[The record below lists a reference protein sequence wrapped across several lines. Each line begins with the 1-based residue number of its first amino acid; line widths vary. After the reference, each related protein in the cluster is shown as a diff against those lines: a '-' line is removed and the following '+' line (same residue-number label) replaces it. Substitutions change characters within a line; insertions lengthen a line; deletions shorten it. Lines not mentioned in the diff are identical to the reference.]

1 MNGREPG
8 TTRAWRTS
16 SPAMAWSPSSRRPR
30 SRATS
35 AWCWPASW
43 PTWAFSRCRARCRRR
58 GSAASSATRLGTRS
72 GGSTPRPCAGAGSIC
87 APRPSSSGWWR
98 VSGGRRSCSPA
109 SATGRAS
116 PACSSGAW
124 PRPRTP
130 ASQGRHSRLSEGAL
144 ERDLEARALLYL
156 QTVESLWGRTGAGA
170 LRRELQTL
178 VAGDRELTAVD
189 VLLRR
194 EGRFEPAL
202 TTRPAGEV
210 APLDLDPAHEA
221 ILLAKGSVR
230 TATERRDGAVIW
242 RIASPLM
249 HDGALAGVV
258 QVEFSLLEI
267 ARLESRL
274 RMIGGIFRVVSIVL
288 ISFLLAVFLERRV
301 GRPVAAL
308 VDGMQRAETGELG
321 ARVSVLG
328 GGEFAF
334 LAGSFNRMLARLEDL
349 TAGLESRVRQATHEL
364 ADTNR
369 ELKEANEKLW
379 SAQLEVGRSERLA
392 ALGQMAAT
400 IAHELGTPLN
410 SVLGYT
416 QLLLREDLPA
426 EQASKLAV
434 IESQVQRMIETI
446 RSVLGRTRDRE
457 IGRRPVALAPLVAEA
472 LALVATRLAGREL
485 VLRPELPPDLPP
497 VPGDA
502 AALRQVLINLLANA
516 IAAPQPPGTIV
527 VSARVLSPNGRG
539 PQMEITVADS
549 GHGMTEEEVRRA
561 FEPFYTTKAP
571 GRCTG
576 LGLAIVDHIVRAH
589 GGQVVV
595 ESIPGRGTTMRVRL
609 PLET

>member
-1 MNGREPG
+1 M
-8 TTRAWRTS
+8 TVH
-16 SPAMAWSPSSRRPR
+16 R
-30 SRATS
+30 SLRLQLIAIVVATV
-35 AWCWPASW
+35 A
-43 PTWAFSRCRARCRRR
+43 TVL
-58 GSAASSATRLGTRS
+58 AASQWLDT
-72 GGSTPRPCAGAGSIC
+72 
-87 APRPSSSGWWR
+87 
-98 VSGGRRSCSPA
+98 
-109 SATGRAS
+109 
-116 PACSSGAW
+116 
-124 PRPRTP
+124 
-130 ASQGRHSRLSEGAL
+130 RLSEGAL

-156 QTVESLWGRTGAGA
+156 RTVGSLWGRTGAGA

-202 TTRPAGEV
+202 TTRRAGEV

-308 VDGMQRAETGELG
+308 VDGMRRAETGELG

-349 TAGLESRVRQATHEL
+349 TAGLESRVRQATREL
-364 ADTNR
+364 ADANR

-426 EQASKLAV
+426 EQATKLAV

-446 RSVLGRTRDRE
+446 RSVLDRTRDRA
-457 IGRRPVALAPLVAEA
+457 IGHGPVPLAPLVSEA
-472 LALVATRLAGREL
+472 LALVTTRLAGRAL
-485 VLRPELPPDLPP
+485 VLRSEIPPDLPP

-516 IAAPQPPGTIV
+516 IDATEPPGTIV
-527 VSARVLSPNGRG
+527 VGARVLSSNGRG
-539 PQMEITVADS
+539 PQMEIAVSDS
-549 GHGMTEEEVRRA
+549 GHGMSEEEIRRV

-571 GRCTG
+571 GRGTG

-589 GGQVVV
+589 GGQVVI
-595 ESIPGRGTTMRVRL
+595 ESSPGGGTTMRVRL
-609 PLET
+609 PLEA

>member
-1 MNGREPG
+1 M
-8 TTRAWRTS
+8 TVH
-16 SPAMAWSPSSRRPR
+16 R
-30 SRATS
+30 SLRLQLIAIVVATV
-35 AWCWPASW
+35 A
-43 PTWAFSRCRARCRRR
+43 TVL
-58 GSAASSATRLGTRS
+58 AASQWLDT
-72 GGSTPRPCAGAGSIC
+72 
-87 APRPSSSGWWR
+87 
-98 VSGGRRSCSPA
+98 
-109 SATGRAS
+109 
-116 PACSSGAW
+116 
-124 PRPRTP
+124 
-130 ASQGRHSRLSEGAL
+130 RLSEGAL

-156 QTVESLWGRTGAGA
+156 RTVGSLWGRTGAGA

-202 TTRPAGEV
+202 TTRRAGEV

-249 HDGALAGVV
+249 QDGALAGVV
-258 QVEFSLLEI
+258 EVEFSLLEI

-349 TAGLESRVRQATHEL
+349 TAGLESRVRQATQEL

-379 SAQLEVGRSERLA
+379 SAQLEVSRSERLA

-426 EQASKLAV
+426 EQATKLAV

-446 RSVLGRTRDRE
+446 RSVLDRTRDRA
-457 IGRRPVALAPLVAEA
+457 IGHGPVPLAPLVSQA
-472 LALVATRLAGREL
+472 LALVTTRLAGRAL
-485 VLRPELPPDLPP
+485 VLRSEIPPDLPP

-502 AALRQVLINLLANA
+502 AALRQVLINLLGNA
-516 IAAPQPPGTIV
+516 IDATEPPGTIAV
-527 VSARVLSPNGRG
+527 GACVLSPNGRG
-539 PQMEITVADS
+539 PQMEITVSDS
-549 GHGMTEEEVRRA
+549 GHGMSEEEIRRV

-571 GRCTG
+571 GRGTG

-589 GGQVVV
+589 GGQVEI
-595 ESIPGRGTTMRVRL
+595 ESSPGRGTTMRVRL
-609 PLET
+609 PLEA

>member
-1 MNGREPG
+1 MSGE
-8 TTRAWRTS
+8 A
-16 SPAMAWSPSSRRPR
+16 RRPGGFRIALGTVHR
-30 SRATS
+30 SLRLQLIAIVVATV
-35 AWCWPASW
+35 A
-43 PTWAFSRCRARCRRR
+43 TVL
-58 GSAASSATRLGTRS
+58 AASQWLDT
-72 GGSTPRPCAGAGSIC
+72 
-87 APRPSSSGWWR
+87 
-98 VSGGRRSCSPA
+98 
-109 SATGRAS
+109 
-116 PACSSGAW
+116 
-124 PRPRTP
+124 
-130 ASQGRHSRLSEGAL
+130 RLSESAL
-144 ERDLEARALLYL
+144 DRDLEARALLYL
-156 QTVESLWGRTGAGA
+156 RTVASLWGRTGAGA

-178 VAGDRELTAVD
+178 VAGDRDLTAVD

-194 EGRFEPAL
+194 AGRFEPAL
-202 TTRPAGEV
+202 TTRPAGEAV
-210 APLDLDPAHEA
+210 PPLELDPAHEG
-221 ILLAKGSVR
+221 ILLAMGAVR
-230 TATERRDGAVIW
+230 TATERREGAVIW
-242 RIASPLM
+242 RIASPM
-249 HDGALAGVV
+249 MRDGALEGVV

-274 RMIGGIFRVVSIVL
+274 RTIGGIFLVASIVL

-301 GRPVAAL
+301 GRPVTAL
-308 VDGMQRAETGELG
+308 VDGMRRAEAGELG
-321 ARVSVLG
+321 ARVSVPG
-328 GGEFAF
+328 GGEFGF

-349 TAGLESRVRQATHEL
+349 TAGLESRVRQATGEL
-364 ADTNR
+364 ADANR
-369 ELKEANEKLW
+369 ELKETNAKLW

-485 VLRPELPPDLPP
+485 VLRHELALDLPP

-516 IAAPQPPGTIV
+516 IDATEPPGTIV
-527 VSARVLSPNGRG
+527 VGARVLSPNGRG
-539 PQMEITVADS
+539 PQMEITVSDS
-549 GHGMTEEEVRRA
+549 GHGMSEEEVRRV

-571 GRCTG
+571 GRGTG

-595 ESIPGRGTTMRVRL
+595 ESMPGRGTTMRVRL
-609 PLET
+609 PLEA